1 MDDVDDL
8 IAGPQYLRPEAERL
22 ARLTPVLLRQTAE
35 AAERNPRVAA
45 FLKRNGWSIETAT
58 TAADVP
64 PLSVR
69 MFKEFD
75 LSTRPAGEIVR
86 VLRSSSTTGQTPS
99 SVPLNKTTTLRQSRG
114 LVSIL
119 KSYLGEGRM
128 PFLIA
133 DTPDAAGGDAERLG
147 ARGAAIRGLSLF
159 ARGSRH
165 LLASN
170 GTGGFAL
177 NRAAFEGIE
186 ELADV
191 DVLVFGFTYILWTAL
206 RPLMEE
212 AGTRVPARSVKV
224 LHSGGWKKLTALKV
238 DKPVF
243 EAGISTLFDC
253 PAVSVVDFY
262 GMAEQT
268 GVVFPDCE
276 HGEKHVPDFA
286 HVVIRDPDDL
296 SECPVGRPGLIEVMS
311 ALPDSYFGQS
321 VLTEDLGV
329 LTGIDDC
336 PCGRK
341 GRRFRFVGRVE
352 RAEVRGCGD
361 TFAARTRT

>member
-35 AAERNPRVAA
+35 AGGRNPHIAA
-45 FLKRNGWSIETAT
+45 FLARNGWSEATAT
-58 TAADVP
+58 RAVDVP

-75 LSTRPAGEIVR
+75 LSTRPAAEIVR
-86 VLRSSSTTGQTPS
+86 VLRSSATTGQVPS
-99 SVPLNKTTTLRQSRG
+99 RVPLNKTTTMRQSRA
-114 LVSIL
+114 LVAIL
-119 KSYLGEGRM
+119 KSHLGEERM

-133 DTPDAAGGDAERLG
+133 DTPDAAGGDAERLS
-147 ARGAAIRGLSLF
+147 ARGAAVRGLSLF
-159 ARGSRH
+159 ARGSH
-165 LLASN
+165 NLLAA
-170 GTGGFAL
+170 TPDGGFRL
-177 NRAAFEGIE
+177 NPAAFEEAFAGERI
-186 ELADV
+186 L
-191 DVLVFGFTYILWTAL
+191 LFGFTYILWTAL
-206 RPLMEE
+206 KPLMEE
-212 AGTRVPARSVKV
+212 AGVRIRARSVKA
-224 LHSGGWKKLTALKV
+224 LHSGGWKKLTAMRV

-243 EAGISTLFDC
+243 DAGIRELFDA
-253 PAVSVVDFY
+253 PEVEIVDFY

-268 GVVFPDCE
+268 GVVFPDCA
-276 HGEKHVPDFA
+276 HGRKHLPDFA
-286 HVVIRDPDDL
+286 HVVIRDPNDL
-296 SECPVGRPGLIEVMS
+296 SECPVGKPGLIEVMS

-329 LTGIDDC
+329 VTGIDDC

-341 GRRFRFVGRVE
+341 GAHFRFVGRVE

-361 TFAARTRT
+361 TFARRDRG